1 MSEEKNKS
9 ENDHLL
15 KDFLPQLK
23 NFIQSETVFGKPYEV
38 GDVTIIPVNSVKV
51 GFGFGNGNVVKSTK
65 GTGGGGGVLLQPVAF
80 LIVKDGTV
88 TLQNLQ
94 SGTIENVLEKVPDV
108 LEKVT
113 NLLKKLTSKSED

>member
-1 MSEEKNKS
+1 MSEEQTDGKH
-9 ENDHLL
+9 DHLL

-23 NFIQSETVFGKPYEV
+23 NFIQSETVFGAPYEV

-51 GFGFGNGNVVKSTK
+51 GFAFGDGKVVKNNK
-65 GTGGGGGVLLQPVAF
+65 GSAGGGGVLMKPVAF
-80 LIVKDGTV
+80 LIIRDGTV

-113 NLLKKLTSKSED
+113 RLIKKMTDKKEE